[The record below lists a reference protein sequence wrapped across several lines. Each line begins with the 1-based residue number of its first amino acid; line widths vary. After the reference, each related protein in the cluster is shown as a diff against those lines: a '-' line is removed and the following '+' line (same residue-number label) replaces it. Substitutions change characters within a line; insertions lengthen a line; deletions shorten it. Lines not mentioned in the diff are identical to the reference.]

1 MSDKIRK
8 NIHIEILKYAQK
20 HREFRMRQLTE
31 DLEFNQNEKNLFC
44 QDLIHSK
51 LLLDNTGRNESTDAG
66 QESIFTISI
75 EGRLRLLDHQQLFWA
90 KALGIIAIVFSIG
103 VAICTAWIQLTHPVT
118 INSQQF
124 GDIKTIKNELQS
136 TNNKLEAIQANQSKS
151 TEAIE
156 QFEDAF
162 ASSNEK

>member
-20 HREFRMRQLTE
+20 HREFGMRQLME
-31 DLEFNQNEKNLFC
+31 DLKFNQNEKNLFC

-51 LLLDNTGRNESTDAG
+51 LLLDNTGRNESTNAG

-75 EGRLRLLDHQQLFWA
+75 EGRFRLLDHQQLFWA
-90 KALGIIAIVFSIG
+90 KALGIIAIVFSAG
-103 VAICTAWIQLTHPVT
+103 VAICTAWIQLTHPIT
-118 INSQQF
+118 IDSQQF
-124 GDIKTIKNELQS
+124 NEIKDIKNELQN
-136 TNNKLEAIQANQSKS
+136 TNNKLETIQANQSES

-156 QFEDAF
+156 QFEDTF
-162 ASSNEK
+162 KSSSAK